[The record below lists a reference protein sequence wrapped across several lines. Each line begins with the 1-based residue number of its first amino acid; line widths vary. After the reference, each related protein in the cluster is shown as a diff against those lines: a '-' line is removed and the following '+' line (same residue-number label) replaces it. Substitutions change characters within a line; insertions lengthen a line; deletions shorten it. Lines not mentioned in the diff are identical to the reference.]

1 MADGAINIDFNIP
14 IEKAISDVQKIKSLF
29 SGVGDGAGDKLDQNF
44 EENTDKVESNAESTH
59 KKVVDIFGKDAEQKI
74 KGNNSDLNE
83 KVSDSKAKLKQ
94 LPDETKT
101 KLIADAKMNGIE
113 NFESLLKK
121 LPKSKQTELL
131 TKVSDGEAIDYEE
144 LLRKIPSKRVTEVKL
159 NDNASSG
166 LQKLKDE
173 ADNTG
178 SRFSRL
184 KDIIVGSFA
193 GKMVFNGINALQEG
207 MKELISSSVEYN
219 KEQQVSLASWTTLTN
234 SASKGQAMVDM
245 ANTLSTKF
253 GQSRDMVDELD
264 QQFYHVLDD
273 SGKTQTL
280 TTSFLTL
287 ADTIGLSS
295 DQVKTLG
302 QDFTHTLSGGKLQL
316 GDFNQIADY
325 LPMFGE
331 NLLKYEQ
338 KVQKNSKLTMSQLQA
353 EMSAGKISAKDAMT
367 VINQLGDKY
376 KASADNMMNTLPG
389 MERAIKAKAPALVSA
404 FINPFLTAEN
414 PLAKSVMKWVN
425 DPSTMSNL
433 KSFGKSFAVVA
444 NGATTVIMTAFSGIN
459 NILSSFAMSFK
470 ANVAGV
476 ITSSGVKGTVD
487 SFVGSFK
494 DFAKAIEPVESAVGG
509 LVGVLTGGTIRLAN
523 SIIEGIANGF
533 KDISSKSDDARKKLN
548 FSGAFNTIVGI
559 SQALNAVVDAL
570 SQVVKPLGEI
580 AGEVAKGAFETFA
593 DVITIA
599 AKGLSKLVSSA
610 TKVAGPIGSVAK
622 GLQSLAN
629 QHSALQAVGIA
640 IGSIVTA
647 VLAVKGAKSVIGIAV
662 TAFNGLKSAIETV
675 RIAAMVLMDTN
686 IFVLIGAAIVAA
698 GLAFYEAYKHIKPFR
713 DAVDAVGK
721 AIVSGLKTAFDWV
734 KKNWVGLALM
744 LVNPIAGGLKLLY
757 DNNSG
762 FRKWANSIW
771 SSVKSGLKSFE
782 KGWNSFWGSVG
793 KTLSSWGKTISKT
806 WSSIWSGIEK
816 VSSVI
821 WNGLKKAAELA
832 FKSIVY
838 TALAPLILMVATVV
852 AIWKLIEKP
861 TMAAWNLIKQY
872 IVKPV
877 QEAYKSVVDYL
888 KQLWKDIENIW
899 DSIKKY
905 TSDVFNTIY
914 KFVKK
919 IWDEISDFIVDTAK
933 SIWKTVVKWFD
944 ELKDDIE
951 DIWNAIKKFTM
962 SIWNPIK
969 DFVVDVAEDIWK
981 SVTKTFNKLASEVS
995 NIWNG
1000 IKSVTV
1006 GVWNAISGWVVSK
1019 AESIWKGITGVFNSL
1034 KNDISGILDAISS
1047 KWHDMWNG
1055 VSSFFSGIWK
1065 DIKGVAKSGIN
1076 GVIGF
1081 LNGGID
1087 GVDTVVHF
1095 FGGSKKA
1102 ISDIPKLAKGSG
1114 PVKSGTPAIVN
1125 DEQASDFREAILR
1138 KDGSVDIPNG
1148 RNVLTYLDEGD
1159 SVVPAAI
1166 TKSIFG
1172 NIPQYAGGTGDW
1184 LGKLWSGTKS
1194 FISSATDKAKAI
1206 ADAIAHPLKTIKGIF
1221 SKVTN
1226 SAKGVWNTLA
1236 SSAGGYLANN
1246 AVNWFKKT
1254 LSGLEDAI
1262 DGDAGGNSPNPGG
1275 SGVQRWKDDVKRALA
1290 ANGLSTS
1297 DAMVNKVLRQIATES
1312 GGNPHARQPG
1322 SDPDGDGSGP
1332 ALGLM
1337 QTKRETFEANK
1348 LPGHGDIWNGYDD
1361 LLAGLRYAKRAYGPS
1376 LSYLGNGHGYAF
1388 GGSGDQEGLYRLF
1401 EGNQKEFVVPNPSV
1415 AGIDRTYA
1423 VLGQAA
1429 AYVGAK
1435 GGLQNNSA
1443 SIDSSALQNAVK
1455 SAISGIKGNIT
1466 VNAMLDGKTI
1476 GTASYPTIK
1485 VLQAGELTVSATGT
1499 AIRVG
1504 GSY

>member
-1 MADGAINIDFNIP
+1 LADGAINIDFNIP

-94 LPDETKT
+94 LPGEAKT

-131 TKVSDGEAIDYEE
+131 AKVSDGKAVDYEE

-166 LQKLKDE
+166 LKKLKDE

-193 GKMVFNGINALQEG
+193 GQLVFNGINALQEG

-444 NGATTVIMTAFSGIN
+444 NGATTVIMTAFGGIN

-494 DFAKAIEPVESAVGG
+494 NFAKAIEPVESAVGG
-509 LVGVLTGGTIRLAN
+509 LVGVIAGGVVRTNVAMISGLAKGFEDVG
-523 SIIEGIANGF
+523 SKANG
-533 KDISSKSDDARKKLN
+533 AKKQLD
-548 FSGAFNTIVGI
+548 FSGVFKVITNI
-559 SQALNAVVDAL
+559 SQALNAWYDAL
-570 SQVVKPLGEI
+570 SKIYKPLYEIIGEI
-580 AGEVAKGAFETFA
+580 AKGAFEVFA
-593 DVITIA
+593 DVVNGI
-599 AKGLSKLVSSA
+599 AKGFSKLVSGA
-610 TKVAGPIGSVAK
+610 TGAAGPVGSLAK
-622 GLQSLAN
+622 GLQSVAD
-629 QHSALQAVGIA
+629 HHTALKAVGIA

-647 VLAVKGAKSVIGIAV
+647 VLAIKGVLAIMSAFK
-662 TAFNGLKSAIETV
+662 TAITV
-675 RIAAMVLMDTN
+675 VQGAIAALNVVLELN
-686 IFVLIGAAIVAA
+686 PIILITTAIIAA

-713 DAVDAVGK
+713 DAVNAVGK

-762 FRKWANSIW
+762 FRKWADSIW

-821 WNGLKKAAELA
+821 WNGLKKAAGLA

-872 IVKPV
+872 IVKPI
-877 QEAYKSVVDYL
+877 QEAYKSVVNYL

-981 SVTKTFNKLASEVS
+981 LVTKTFNKLASEVS

-1226 SAKGVWNTLA
+1226 STKGVWNTLA

-1262 DGDAGGNSPNPGG
+1262 DGDAGGTSANPSG
-1275 SGVQRWKDDVKRALA
+1275 SGVKRWTADVKKALA

-1297 DAMVNKVLRQIATES
+1297 DAMVAKILRQIKTES
-1312 GGNPHARQPG
+1312 GGNPNARQPG
-1322 SDPDGDGSGP
+1322 ADPDGDGSGP

-1337 QTKRETFEANK
+1337 QTKRSTFNANAF
-1348 LPGHGDIWNGYDD
+1348 PGHKSIFNGYDN
-1361 LLAGLRYAKRAYGPS
+1361 LLAALHYAKRAYGSS
-1376 LSYLGNGHGYAF
+1376 LSYLGNGHGYAD
-1388 GGSGDQEGLYRLF
+1388 GGTGDQEGYYKLF
-1401 EGNQKEFVVPNPSV
+1401 EGNNKEFVVPNPSV

-1443 SIDSSALQNAVK
+1443 SIDSSALQNAVNKLVSLQSQANSKLEK
-1455 SAISGIKGNIT
+1455 SINKKMQVVLDSGK
-1466 VNAMLDGKTI
+1466 L
-1476 GTASYPTIK
+1476 
-1485 VLQAGELTVSATGT
+1485 
-1499 AIRVG
+1499 VG
-1504 GSY
+1504 GMYSKIDQKGYDTLQYQQRNVWG

>member
-1 MADGAINIDFNIP
+1 LADGAINIDFNIP

-83 KVSDSKAKLKQ
+83 KVSDSKSKLKQ
-94 LPDETKT
+94 LPEETKT

-166 LQKLKDE
+166 LRKLKDE
-173 ADNTG
+173 ADDTG

-193 GKMVFNGINALQEG
+193 GQLVFNGINALQEG

-264 QQFYHVLDD
+264 QQFYHVLDN
-273 SGKTQTL
+273 SGKTETL
-280 TTSFLTL
+280 TKSFLTL

-338 KVQKNSKLTMSQLQA
+338 KIQHNSKLTMSQLQA
-353 EMSAGKISAKDAMT
+353 EMSAGKISANDAMT

-389 MERAIKAKAPALVSA
+389 MERSIKAKAPALVSA

-509 LVGVLTGGTIRLAN
+509 LVGVIAGGFVRTTVSMISGLAKGFEDVG
-523 SIIEGIANGF
+523 SKANG
-533 KDISSKSDDARKKLN
+533 AKKHLD
-548 FSGAFNTIVGI
+548 FSGAFKVITNI
-559 SQALNAVVDAL
+559 SQALNAWYDAI
-570 SQVVKPLGEI
+570 SKVSKPLFEIIGEI
-580 AGEVAKGAFETFA
+580 AKGAFEVFA
-593 DVITIA
+593 DAVTGV
-599 AKGLSKLVSSA
+599 AKGFSKLVSGA
-610 TKVAGPIGSVAK
+610 TGAAGPVGSLAK
-622 GLQSLAN
+622 GLQGVAD
-629 QHSALQAVGIA
+629 HHTALKAVGIA

-647 VLAVKGAKSVIGIAV
+647 VLAVKGVLSMLSAFK
-662 TAFNGLKSAIETV
+662 TAITV
-675 RIAAMVLMDTN
+675 VQGAIAALNVVLELN
-686 IFVLIGAAIVAA
+686 PIILIATAIVAA

-762 FRKWANSIW
+762 FRKWADSIW

-821 WNGLKKAAELA
+821 WNGLKKAAGLA

-872 IVKPV
+872 IVKPI

-888 KQLWKDIENIW
+888 KQLWKGIENIW

-981 SVTKTFNKLASEVS
+981 LVTKTFNKLASEVS

-1076 GVIGF
+1076 CVIGF

-1262 DGDAGGNSPNPGG
+1262 DGDAGGTSANPSG

-1297 DAMVNKVLRQIATES
+1297 DAMVAKVLRQIATES

-1337 QTKRETFEANK
+1337 QTKRETFNANK
-1348 LPGHGDIWNGYDD
+1348 FPGHGDIWNGYDD
-1361 LLAGLRYAKRAYGPS
+1361 ILAGLRYAKRAYGPS

-1388 GGSGDQEGLYRLF
+1388 GGSGDKEGYYRLF

-1415 AGIDRTYA
+1415 AGVDRSYA

-1429 AYVGAK
+1429 AYLGSK
-1435 GGLQNNSA
+1435 GNMQSNNSA
-1443 SIDSSALQNAVK
+1443 ALENAVNKLVSLQSAANAKLEK
-1455 SAISGIKGNIT
+1455 SINKKVQVVLDTGKMVG
-1466 VNAMLDGKTI
+1466 AMYSKIDQTGYS
-1476 GTASYPTIK
+1476 ANSYQQRN
-1485 VLQAGELTVSATGT
+1485 VWG
-1499 AIRVG
+1499 
-1504 GSY
+1504 

>member
-1 MADGAINIDFNIP
+1 LADGAINIDFNIP

-94 LPDETKT
+94 LPGEAKT

-113 NFESLLKK
+113 NFESLIKK

-131 TKVSDGEAIDYEE
+131 AKVSDGKAVDYEE

-166 LQKLKDE
+166 LKKLKDE

-193 GKMVFNGINALQEG
+193 GQLVFNGINALQEG

-444 NGATTVIMTAFSGIN
+444 NGATTVIMTAFGGIN

-494 DFAKAIEPVESAVGG
+494 NFAKAIEPVESAVGG
-509 LVGVLTGGTIRLAN
+509 LVGVIAGGVVRTNVAMISGLAKGFEDVG
-523 SIIEGIANGF
+523 SKANG
-533 KDISSKSDDARKKLN
+533 AKKQLD
-548 FSGAFNTIVGI
+548 FSGVFKVITNI
-559 SQALNAVVDAL
+559 SQALNAWYDAL
-570 SQVVKPLGEI
+570 SKIYKPLYEIIGEI
-580 AGEVAKGAFETFA
+580 AKGAFEVFA
-593 DVITIA
+593 DVVNGI
-599 AKGLSKLVSSA
+599 AKGFSKLVSGA
-610 TKVAGPIGSVAK
+610 TGAAGPVGSLAK
-622 GLQSLAN
+622 GLQSVAD
-629 QHSALQAVGIA
+629 HHTALKAVGIA

-647 VLAVKGAKSVIGIAV
+647 VLAIKGVLAIMSAFK
-662 TAFNGLKSAIETV
+662 TAITV
-675 RIAAMVLMDTN
+675 VQGAIAALNVVLELN
-686 IFVLIGAAIVAA
+686 PIILITTAIIAA

-713 DAVDAVGK
+713 DAVNAVGK

-762 FRKWANSIW
+762 FRKWADSIW

-821 WNGLKKAAELA
+821 WNGLKKAAGLA

-872 IVKPV
+872 IVKPI
-877 QEAYKSVVDYL
+877 QEAYKSVVNYL

-981 SVTKTFNKLASEVS
+981 LVTKTFNKLASEVS

-1226 SAKGVWNTLA
+1226 STKGVWNTLA

-1262 DGDAGGNSPNPGG
+1262 DGDAGGTSANPSG
-1275 SGVQRWKDDVKRALA
+1275 SGVKRWTADVKKALA

-1297 DAMVNKVLRQIATES
+1297 DAMVAKILRQIKTES
-1312 GGNPHARQPG
+1312 GGNPNARQPG
-1322 SDPDGDGSGP
+1322 ADPDGDGSGP

-1337 QTKRETFEANK
+1337 QTKRSTFNANAF
-1348 LPGHGDIWNGYDD
+1348 PGHKSIFNGYDN
-1361 LLAGLRYAKRAYGPS
+1361 LLAALHYAKRAYGSS
-1376 LSYLGNGHGYAF
+1376 LSYLGNGHGYAD
-1388 GGSGDQEGLYRLF
+1388 GGTGDQEGYYKLF
-1401 EGNQKEFVVPNPSV
+1401 EGNNKEFVVPNPSV

-1443 SIDSSALQNAVK
+1443 SIDSSALQNAVNKLVSLQSQANSKLEK
-1455 SAISGIKGNIT
+1455 SINKKMQVVLDSGK
-1466 VNAMLDGKTI
+1466 L
-1476 GTASYPTIK
+1476 
-1485 VLQAGELTVSATGT
+1485 
-1499 AIRVG
+1499 VG
-1504 GSY
+1504 GMYSKIDQKGYDTLQYQQRNVWG

>member
-94 LPDETKT
+94 LPGEAKT

-113 NFESLLKK
+113 NFESLIKK

-131 TKVSDGEAIDYEE
+131 AKVSDGKAVDYEE

-166 LQKLKDE
+166 LKKLKDE

-193 GKMVFNGINALQEG
+193 GQLVFNGINALQEG

-444 NGATTVIMTAFSGIN
+444 NGATTVIMTAFGGIN

-494 DFAKAIEPVESAVGG
+494 NFAKAIEPVESAVGG
-509 LVGVLTGGTIRLAN
+509 LVGVIAGGVVRTNVAMISGLAKGFEDVG
-523 SIIEGIANGF
+523 SKANG
-533 KDISSKSDDARKKLN
+533 AKKQLD
-548 FSGAFNTIVGI
+548 FSGVFKVITNI
-559 SQALNAVVDAL
+559 SQALNAWYDAL
-570 SQVVKPLGEI
+570 SKIYKPLYEIIGEI
-580 AGEVAKGAFETFA
+580 AKGAFEVFA
-593 DVITIA
+593 DVVNGI
-599 AKGLSKLVSSA
+599 AKGFSKLVSGA
-610 TKVAGPIGSVAK
+610 TGAAGPVGSLAK
-622 GLQSLAN
+622 GLQSVAD
-629 QHSALQAVGIA
+629 HHTALKAVGIA

-647 VLAVKGAKSVIGIAV
+647 VLAIKGVLAIMSAFK
-662 TAFNGLKSAIETV
+662 TAITV
-675 RIAAMVLMDTN
+675 VQGAIAALNVVLELN
-686 IFVLIGAAIVAA
+686 PIILITTAIIAA

-713 DAVDAVGK
+713 DAVNAVGK

-762 FRKWANSIW
+762 FRKWADSIW

-821 WNGLKKAAELA
+821 WNGLKKAAGLA

-872 IVKPV
+872 IVKPI
-877 QEAYKSVVDYL
+877 QEAYKSVVNYL

-981 SVTKTFNKLASEVS
+981 LVTKTFNKLASEVS

-1226 SAKGVWNTLA
+1226 STKGVWNTLA

-1262 DGDAGGNSPNPGG
+1262 DGDAGGTSANPSG
-1275 SGVQRWKDDVKRALA
+1275 SGVKRWTADVKKALA

-1297 DAMVNKVLRQIATES
+1297 DAMVAKILRQIKTES
-1312 GGNPHARQPG
+1312 GGNPNARQPG
-1322 SDPDGDGSGP
+1322 ADPDGDGSGP

-1337 QTKRETFEANK
+1337 QTKRSTFNANAF
-1348 LPGHGDIWNGYDD
+1348 PGHKSIFNGYDN
-1361 LLAGLRYAKRAYGPS
+1361 LLAALHYAKRAYGSS
-1376 LSYLGNGHGYAF
+1376 LSYLGNGHGYAD
-1388 GGSGDQEGLYRLF
+1388 GGTGDQEGYYKLF
-1401 EGNQKEFVVPNPSV
+1401 EGNNKEFVVPNPSV

-1443 SIDSSALQNAVK
+1443 SIDSSALQNAVNKLVSLQSQANSKLEK
-1455 SAISGIKGNIT
+1455 SINKKMQVVLDSGK
-1466 VNAMLDGKTI
+1466 L
-1476 GTASYPTIK
+1476 
-1485 VLQAGELTVSATGT
+1485 
-1499 AIRVG
+1499 VG
-1504 GSY
+1504 GMYSKIDQKGYDTLQYQQRNVWG

>member
-83 KVSDSKAKLKQ
+83 KVSDSKSKLKQ
-94 LPDETKT
+94 LPEETKT

-166 LQKLKDE
+166 LKKLKDE

-193 GKMVFNGINALQEG
+193 GQLVFNGINALQEG

-509 LVGVLTGGTIRLAN
+509 LVGVIAGGFVRTTVSMISGLAKGFEDVG
-523 SIIEGIANGF
+523 SKANGV
-533 KDISSKSDDARKKLN
+533 KKHLD
-548 FSGAFNTIVGI
+548 FSGAFKVITNI
-559 SQALNAVVDAL
+559 SQALNAWYDAI
-570 SQVVKPLGEI
+570 SKVSKPLYEIVGEI
-580 AGEVAKGAFETFA
+580 AKGAFEVFA
-593 DVITIA
+593 DVVNGI
-599 AKGLSKLVSSA
+599 AKGFSKLVSSA
-610 TKVAGPIGSVAK
+610 AGAAGPVGSLAK
-622 GLQSLAN
+622 GLQNVAD
-629 QHSALQAVGIA
+629 HHTALKAVGIA
-640 IGSIVTA
+640 VGSIVTA
-647 VLAVKGAKSVIGIAV
+647 VLAVKGVLSILSAFK
-662 TAFNGLKSAIETV
+662 TAITV
-675 RIAAMVLMDTN
+675 VQGAIAALNVVLELN
-686 IFVLIGAAIVAA
+686 PIVLIATAIVAA

-757 DNNSG
+757 DNNSD
-762 FRKWANSIW
+762 FRKWADSIW

-872 IVKPV
+872 IVKPI
-877 QEAYKSVVDYL
+877 QSAYKSVVNYL
-888 KQLWKDIENIW
+888 KRLWKDIENIW
-899 DSIKKY
+899 NSIKKY
-905 TSDVFNTIY
+905 TSNVFNAIY

-933 SIWKTVVKWFD
+933 SIWKTVVKWFND
-944 ELKDDIE
+944 LKNGIE

-969 DFVVDVAEDIWK
+969 NFIVDVAEDIWK
-981 SVTKTFNKLASEVS
+981 SVTRTFNKLASGVS

-1006 GVWNAISGWVVSK
+1006 GVWNAISGWVISK

-1076 GVIGF
+1076 GVIDF
-1081 LNGGID
+1081 LNGGIN
-1087 GVDTVVHF
+1087 GVDTVIHF

-1114 PVKSGTPAIVN
+1114 PVKNGTPAIVN

-1262 DGDAGGNSPNPGG
+1262 DGDAGGTSANPSG
-1275 SGVQRWKDDVKRALA
+1275 SGVKRWTADVKKALA

-1297 DAMVNKVLRQIATES
+1297 DAMVAKVLRQIATES
-1312 GGNPHARQPG
+1312 GGNPHAKQPG

-1337 QTKRETFEANK
+1337 QTKRSTFNANK
-1348 LPGHGDIWNGYDD
+1348 FPGHGSIFNGYDN
-1361 LLAGLRYAKRAYGPS
+1361 LLAALRYAKKRYGSS
-1376 LSYLGNGHGYAF
+1376 LSYLGRGHGYAF

-1401 EGNQKEFVVPNPSV
+1401 EGNQKEFIVPNPSV
-1415 AGIDRTYA
+1415 AGVDRSYA

-1429 AYVGAK
+1429 AYLGTK
-1435 GGLQNNSA
+1435 GNMQSNN
-1443 SIDSSALQNAVK
+1443 SSALENAINKLVSLQSAANSKLEK
-1455 SAISGIKGNIT
+1455 SISKKIQVVMNTGQLVGAT
-1466 VNAMLDGKTI
+1466 QPAFDNANYS
-1476 GTASYPTIK
+1476 ASQYQQRN
-1485 VLQAGELTVSATGT
+1485 VWG
-1499 AIRVG
+1499 
-1504 GSY
+1504 